1 MKHKQLF
8 QSYLTLSIKN
18 NYLYSI
24 KIDLEENKAIL
35 ILIYLLKCYNLKKK

>member
-8 QSYLTLSIKN
+8 QSYLTLSTKN

-24 KIDLEENKAIL
+24 KIDLEEL
-35 ILIYLLKCYNLKKK
+35 RLYLF